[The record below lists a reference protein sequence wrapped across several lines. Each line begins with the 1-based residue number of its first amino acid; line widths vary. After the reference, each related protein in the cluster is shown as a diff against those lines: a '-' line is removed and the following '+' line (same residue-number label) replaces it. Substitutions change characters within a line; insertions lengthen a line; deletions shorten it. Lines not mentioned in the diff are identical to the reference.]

1 MTAVRVTSLT
11 ESPAIPIEMT
21 AATPATPAT
30 SISHWRLEQGFN
42 WAIFA
47 VVVVV
52 VVVVVAVA
60 AVASFHFHLTRWC
73 PLARLNRWLKAPG
86 ARLLFRRRRIVNMAI
101 MAPIIQTGIW
111 GGREGGGG
119 MKWID
124 VCAEQQ
130 PEQLIGVDGSSITV
144 PSTAAAI
151 NDYWHSTSQSISWST
166 GRVSTAPSCPLWWF
180 FERFL
185 CSVSLVSPALN
196 DGPSLIHGWLE

>member
-101 MAPIIQTGIW
+101 MAPIIQ
-111 GGREGGGG
+111 
-119 MKWID
+119 WI
-124 VCAEQQ
+124 
-130 PEQLIGVDGSSITV
+130 IGWSESMFVRSSSPNSWSALMDRRSQCHLPPP
-144 PSTAAAI
+144 PSTIIDIRRPSRSADQPAAFQRHPAALFDDFL
-151 NDYWHSTSQSISWST
+151 NVFCVLFH
-166 GRVSTAPSCPLWWF
+166 WF
-180 FERFL
+180 RR
-185 CSVSLVSPALN
+185 
-196 DGPSLIHGWLE
+196 H